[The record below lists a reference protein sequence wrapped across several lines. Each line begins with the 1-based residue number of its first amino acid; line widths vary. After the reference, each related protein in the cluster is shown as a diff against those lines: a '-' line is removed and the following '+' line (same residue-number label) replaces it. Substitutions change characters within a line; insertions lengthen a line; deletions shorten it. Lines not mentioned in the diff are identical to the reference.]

1 MLRSLYRGLHSRS
14 LLFKDVQ
21 FGSLSENVLKD
32 PVSLSEK
39 EEDLDPT
46 EKHAAKIADI
56 YRPRPKDFL
65 IKIQKCLDDQD
76 LKTALDILEVQM
88 KEECV
93 KPEPEHFR
101 LLIHSCG
108 RRGYAKKSLE
118 LFKSYNSRGFSKSQ
132 GIYSDLF
139 NSLYNCPYPQYALQR
154 AHILRR
160 SIQNINPNQILA
172 NNMIKT
178 FGKCGD
184 IETAFDIADAS
195 LCNVNTINHLL
206 SACLSDK
213 DSGFRHALVLWRRFV
228 VNEKKRNVI
237 PNAQSFSLL
246 LRIAQECSIGKSE
259 HKTDLLLEAMS
270 VEQVQALAD
279 ERKNSFPLSIS
290 NTQDKNLQLHFLQPH
305 MDLKGVV
312 GLSNQFN
319 TPQDR
324 FLAIG
329 GMDGFLDVLN
339 SSGIRPDV
347 KICTQ
352 ILRLLPGN
360 SEKENKLLERM
371 DAESIQPDIGF
382 FNVLIKRRSYRRD
395 FKSAREDVLN
405 EIYKRGLEPEVRTY
419 GILALTCSNSH
430 LMHSLLN
437 DLKNNGVRLN
447 SEIIGALMTRP
458 ASGFHMKDMTYL
470 LWLSRKIQLKISP
483 QLLAKVEGFNLTFRK
498 EILKYERGDSTYNTK
513 IDFEIK
519 NNFQGWKYF
528 QEEYKTWLKSIYME
542 NTDHEWKQYLTSAEE
557 KDPSVLDKI
566 QKIQK

>member
-213 DSGFRHALVLWRRFV
+213 ASGFRHAVVLWRRFV

-279 ERKNSFPLSIS
+279 ERKNSSPLSIS

-437 DLKNNGVRLN
+437 DLKNNGV
-447 SEIIGALMTRP
+447 E
-458 ASGFHMKDMTYL
+458 
-470 LWLSRKIQLKISP
+470 
-483 QLLAKVEGFNLTFRK
+483 
-498 EILKYERGDSTYNTK
+498 
-513 IDFEIK
+513 
-519 NNFQGWKYF
+519 
-528 QEEYKTWLKSIYME
+528 
-542 NTDHEWKQYLTSAEE
+542 
-557 KDPSVLDKI
+557 
-566 QKIQK
+566 